1 MVNKH
6 SPYDTLVN
14 NAPCGGGYIRDVFT
28 DNLNF

>member
-6 SPYDTLVN
+6 SSYDTLVN
-14 NAPCGGGYIRDVFT
+14 NAPFGRGYIRDVFT